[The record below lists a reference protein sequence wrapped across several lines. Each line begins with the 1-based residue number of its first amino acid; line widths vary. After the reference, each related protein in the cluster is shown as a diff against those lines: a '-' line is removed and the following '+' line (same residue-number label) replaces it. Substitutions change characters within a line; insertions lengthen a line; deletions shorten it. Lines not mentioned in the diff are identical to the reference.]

1 MKAAVDDYDSIDSL
15 KRAEFVCKKRLTA
28 TVAAVVSVCG
38 SFRFS
43 SRIPFILSLSID
55 L

>member
-15 KRAEFVCKKRLTA
+15 KRAEFVCKGRLTA
-28 TVAAVVSVCG
+28 TAVVSVCG
-38 SFRFS
+38 SFRFF
-43 SRIPFILSLSID
+43 SRIPFLLSLSID